1 MANPQQ
7 EILLKETDSHSAK
20 SQSKK
25 SHPASTFYKTYVK
38 NWWLI
43 EILSLLVG
51 IAAIAALC
59 GLLSRYHNK
68 PAPKSNAFVSSNIT
82 LNTLVSIL
90 TTIGSAALL
99 LSVSECISQLK
110 WTWYLDDHR
119 PLEDLD
125 TFNDAS
131 RGALGGAVL
140 LWRIN
145 IRQIASVGALLIIAG
160 LAVDPLSQQLV
171 HYKVR
176 TVPGPIGSATLS
188 TAVTWDDDS
197 QDTNAFVG
205 VSDTTPQP
213 PLPMKGAIQTGLL
226 AGLSVILDTSPACSS
241 GNCTWPAYSSL
252 AICASSAD
260 VTSSLQTKNVSVPSD
275 YPGAP
280 KGTTVE
286 WYLTNQN
293 YIINNAI
300 TLLNLN
306 SVAKKNP
313 IVDNLDNPISLDFS
327 DSIAFKNVSLPVAD
341 VFIIYTSSVEDTL
354 SNPANFSA
362 VEFVLEW
369 CVQDFTTNV
378 TNGTASTQRFG
389 SYTNFTTPNP
399 QESSAFLTA
408 RPNGG
413 GNPVYMIE
421 AQTHYI
427 LQNYFRGLFQ
437 GEANLTTNDASS
449 TLSVTNDATQALF
462 QPFDIFGEKV
472 NGVDLTAGRGGGLP
486 SLQLILNNIA
496 TGMTNMIRSSYNS
509 TSGAAAD
516 ASSHPA
522 ILGTADYQE
531 TFVEIQWGWIAA
543 PIVLLVGS
551 VFFVLAVII
560 SSSGFGSRQK
570 PAIWTSSS
578 LPLLKAL
585 SAELHQQGVSGMSKL
600 SAMEEWAK
608 DVPVRLAR
616 DVDGEGWKLVPHWSE
631 KRRSGSQET

>member
-1 MANPQQ
+1 M
-7 EILLKETDSHSAK
+7 
-20 SQSKK
+20 
-25 SHPASTFYKTYVK
+25 
-38 NWWLI
+38 
-43 EILSLLVG
+43 
-51 IAAIAALC
+51 
-59 GLLSRYHNK
+59 
-68 PAPKSNAFVSSNIT
+68 
-82 LNTLVSIL
+82 
-90 TTIGSAALL
+90 
-99 LSVSECISQLK
+99 
-110 WTWYLDDHR
+110 
-119 PLEDLD
+119 
-125 TFNDAS
+125 
-131 RGALGGAVL
+131 
-140 LWRIN
+140 
-145 IRQIASVGALLIIAG
+145 GALLIIAG

-197 QDTNAFVG
+197 QDTNAFGKSHPQNIPPCIQTLSIERLTQVFPLVG

-496 TGMTNMIRSSYNS
+496 TGMTNM
-509 TSGAAAD
+509 
-516 ASSHPA
+516 
-522 ILGTADYQE
+522 
-531 TFVEIQWGWIAA
+531 
-543 PIVLLVGS
+543 
-551 VFFVLAVII
+551 
-560 SSSGFGSRQK
+560 
-570 PAIWTSSS
+570 
-578 LPLLKAL
+578 
-585 SAELHQQGVSGMSKL
+585 
-600 SAMEEWAK
+600 
-608 DVPVRLAR
+608 
-616 DVDGEGWKLVPHWSE
+616 
-631 KRRSGSQET
+631 